1 MSDKQ
6 INVINKCY
14 SRVNPAVMKSVTS
27 WGKDQTTDKFK
38 TFFIDRLTGKFLGEY
53 PPYDDPENP
62 NSITFP
68 NLKVTITD
76 KNNKKIVCSG
86 VNLRSIYNG
95 QQYLRSPDAK
105 PNEDNKVDYPNH
117 FKEGNV
123 NEDTVSNSIV
133 FLGDD
138 YQTNFEK
145 IISIQESGENKEQ
158 SAVIIYNERNNSITC
173 KALPDTINREG
184 LNEASLK
191 ATADAIPALTFFMSE
206 KGKRVYT
213 QLLPN
218 GDIENFREYFDDPYI
233 PEVTYIKIKEI
244 VEKLPEFL
252 PKDLWGLAMFKYII
266 DNEYYQY
273 YSINVNNYES
283 EIIIVKATE
292 MLLKRIAFDYRL
304 PIITLSHTHPFVAQK
319 VEMSKPGSFTYT
331 SSTTTLFSTISEQ
344 DAILSKNTGLPD
356 LVITFVGSG
365 YISERD
371 KHGNITHKTRQ
382 KVEKFEI
389 VYKNTGQKIGRGG
402 NIVYD
407 AKLIT
412 KSKSEFY
419 SKKELILFED
429 FITKYYD

>member
-1 MSDKQ
+1 MRDKQ

-14 SRVNPAVMKSVTS
+14 SRVNPIVTKSVTS

-76 KNNKKIVCSG
+76 KNNKKIVCNG

-105 PNEDNKVDYPNH
+105 PTEDNKVDYPNH

-123 NEDTVSNSIV
+123 NKDTVSNSII
-133 FLGDD
+133 FLSDD

-145 IISIQESGENKEQ
+145 IISIQESGETKEQ
-158 SAVIIYNERNNSITC
+158 SAVIIYNERKNAITC

-184 LNEASLK
+184 LNEESLN
-191 ATADAIPALTFFMSE
+191 ATADAIPALTVGE
-206 KGKRVYT
+206 GAEGNRVYT

-218 GDIENFREYFDDPYI
+218 GAIENFREYFDDPYI
-233 PEVTYIKIKEI
+233 PEVTYYKIKEI
-244 VEKLPEFL
+244 VEKLPDFL
-252 PKDLWGLAMFKYII
+252 PKDLWGLAMFHYISVKK
-266 DNEYYQY
+266 Y
-273 YSINVNNYES
+273 YSYYNINIVNFEK
-283 EIIIVKATE
+283 EIIILE
-292 MLLKRIAFDYRL
+292 NIYIHLKRIAFDYRL
-304 PIITLSHTHPFVAQK
+304 PVITLSHTHPYVAQK
-319 VEMSKPGSFTYT
+319 AEMSKPGSFTYT
-331 SSTTTLFSTISEQ
+331 SSTTTLFSTISKQ
-344 DAILSKNTGLPD
+344 DAKLSKDSGLPD

-371 KHGNITHKTRQ
+371 KNGNITHKTRQ

-389 VYKNTGQKIGRGG
+389 VYKNIGQKIGRGG
-402 NIVYD
+402 NKVYD

-419 SKKELILFED
+419 SKKDLILFED